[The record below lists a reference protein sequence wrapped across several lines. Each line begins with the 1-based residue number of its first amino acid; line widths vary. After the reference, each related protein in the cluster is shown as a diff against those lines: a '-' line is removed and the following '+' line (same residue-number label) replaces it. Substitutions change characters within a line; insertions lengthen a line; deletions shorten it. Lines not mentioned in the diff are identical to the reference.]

1 LAVKPANFSLK
12 ITAMQSRKLL
22 NRFVLSI
29 CASLLFIGILNA
41 QVVRKHDVILKR
53 DSSRI
58 QALITQMTNEKI
70 NYRDLGT
77 ADSAKSY
84 IYMDQV
90 AKVYLKSGKILT
102 VRDSVLAGP
111 TPPDSVGQYADL
123 ANLPTDEFER
133 SVVMANSD
141 QLRDKFRYYNDKAID
156 GKRGAIIFTS
166 IGAASLISGLIIAN
180 SGSEIDNKKIGN
192 SLAVTGTI
200 VGGGLG
206 LLTFK
211 NYKKNS
217 RKAATVRTELERRN
231 QPLNSISLSP
241 SYNPF
246 NHSGMLAL
254 RISF

>member
-1 LAVKPANFSLK
+1 
-12 ITAMQSRKLL
+12 MLL
-22 NRFVLSI
+22 QKMYRRSVLSI
-29 CASLLFIGILNA
+29 GLSLLFLGILSA
-41 QVVRKHDVILKR
+41 QNVRKNDVILKR

-58 QALITQMTNEKI
+58 QAMITQMTYEKI
-70 NYRDLGT
+70 NYRDLST
-77 ADSAKSY
+77 ADSAKAF
-84 IYMDQV
+84 IHMDQV
-90 AKVYLKSGKILT
+90 AKVYLKNGKILS

-111 TPPDSVGQYADL
+111 TPPDSVGQYADMN
-123 ANLPTDEFER
+123 NLPTDEFER

-180 SGSEIDNKKIGN
+180 SGSEIDNKRIGN
-192 SLAVTGTI
+192 SLAITGTI

-211 NYKKNS
+211 NHKKNS
-217 RKAATVRTELERRN
+217 RKAGMVKTELERRN
-231 QPLNSISLSP
+231 QSLTSVRLSP
-241 SYNPF
+241 SYNPL
-246 NHSGMLAL
+246 NNSGMLAL

>member
-1 LAVKPANFSLK
+1 
-12 ITAMQSRKLL
+12 MQSRKLL
-22 NRFVLSI
+22 IISFFSIFTPLLLCGVLH
-29 CASLLFIGILNA
+29 AQNA
-41 QVVRKHDVILKR
+41 PKNDVILKR
-53 DSSRI
+53 DSTRI

-84 IYMDQV
+84 IYMDLV

-111 TPPDSVGQYADL
+111 TPPDSVGQYADM
-123 ANLPTDEFER
+123 ANLPTNEFER

-192 SLAVTGTI
+192 SLAIAGTV

-211 NYKKNS
+211 NHKKNS
-217 RKAATVRTELERRN
+217 RKAKVVQTELERRN
-231 QPLNSISLSP
+231 QPLTSIKLSP

-246 NHSGMLAL
+246 NNSGMLAL
-254 RISF
+254 RLSF